1 MPGIGLFTHIHAAR
15 SGFAAA
21 EYHYGY
27 GHEYQCYAGND
38 GQVEFLVEELIALL
52 QRPHAHLGDLESV
65 RMSLRHREFRQTK
78 RVLDAFN
85 TF

>member
-1 MPGIGLFTHIHAAR
+1 MTERPLAYLQHVGDEVPNASAIANL
-15 SGFAAA
+15 
-21 EYHYGY
+21 
-27 GHEYQCYAGND
+27 
-38 GQVEFLVEELIALL
+38 VEFLVEELIALL